1 MSDPQ
6 HVVSEVVETA
16 CEATMISN
24 DLTSTPSVFS
34 LVIGLLHDDMPI
46 LDETIPPMET
56 TIAMVD
62 DDAPPHGSIKMKMT
76 TSGSS
81 TPHLQHMSDAPKVT

>member
-1 MSDPQ
+1 
-6 HVVSEVVETA
+6 
-16 CEATMISN
+16 MISN

-34 LVIGLLHDDMPI
+34 LLVLGLLHDDMPI
-46 LDETIPPMET
+46 LDESIPPMET

-76 TSGSS
+76 TTWSS